1 MTRPNRTPCPK
12 CGEGVLRGGWCS
24 KCSYRTPESR
34 QREQEAQKRRRA
46 ADPAGDQSPDPQTWT
61 PRGSADHEAP
71 PVPPPVPVPDP
82 RAGRGGRGASR
93 RTATPPPP
101 IPIPV
106 PGGRGAGPNPE
117 PLSGGRRPMTGAVVL
132 DGTVVDVG
140 DVIKETVD
148 LHSSQAAGTAMR
160 GCLLLPLRLVG
171 VLAGC
176 LFAPLRL
183 LLMPSLFMGHSGPQQ
198 ERLVVIERRPF
209 VVRDASGAHHDCY
222 IRGELRGAPVRLGE
236 QVRVQGRMERG
247 TGLLRVARLTNTTTG
262 ATSTGHIDA
271 RVRLQPYIVLFVI
284 VFMVFVFLT
293 LRRML

>member
-1 MTRPNRTPCPK
+1 MTRPNRTPCPN

-71 PVPPPVPVPDP
+71 PVPPPVSVPDP
-82 RAGRGGRGASR
+82 RAGRGASR

-106 PGGRGAGPNPE
+106 PRGRGAGPDPE